1 MIAGDQGNQGY
12 PVARVADRHTP
23 RLGSTTVATATPAQ
37 SHPIP
42 PYPLGSKSTSR
53 GGFAPLRGPVTGA
66 QRVACSPISPAPPT
80 RKPLRPGSAAG
91 PAHRLAQPL
100 RFMG

>member
-1 MIAGDQGNQGY
+1 MIAGDQGE
-12 PVARVADRHTP
+12 PAARVIDRHP
-23 RLGSTTVATATPAQ
+23 PWRRSAKVATATPAQ

-53 GGFAPLRGPVTGA
+53 GGFAPLPGPVTGA

-91 PAHRLAQPL
+91 PAHGLAQPL